1 MSGDT
6 RHDFGGGMAEKF
18 NSLDKHLYQVI
29 QFEKDENTRLMREKN
44 KRDDAMEAKNLSSS
58 WAREDSFLRR
68 EVSLYTIEAAL
79 QDEKIRTLKLSGHV
93 GFDSLP
99 DQLVSKSTQNGF
111 TFNILCIGE
120 TGMGKSTLMDT
131 LFNTSFESTPAS
143 HSLPAV
149 KLKSHT
155 YELQE
160 SNVRLKLTIVD
171 TVGYGDQVN
180 KADSFTSIVDYIDK
194 QFDDYLQEELKIR
207 RSLNTAHDSRIHACL
222 YFICPTGHG
231 LKSIDLVCMK
241 KLDSKVN
248 IIPIIAKA
256 DTVSK
261 VELSRFKARITQE
274 IKSNGI
280 HLYQFPTDDETIAKT
295 NSEMNAQMPF
305 AVVGSTDFVR
315 VGNKMVRARQY
326 PWGTVQVESESHC
339 DFTKLREM
347 LIRTNMED
355 MREVTHSCHYELYR
369 KKMLE
374 QVLIIRLKS
383 IDLVCM
389 KKLDSK
395 VNIIPIIAKA
405 DTVSKVEL
413 SRFKA
418 RITQEIKS
426 NGIHLYQ
433 FPTDDETIAKT
444 NSEMNAQMPFAVVG
458 STDFVRVGNKMV
470 RARQY
475 PWGTVQVESESHC
488 DFTKLREMLIR
499 TNMEDMREVTHSC
512 HYELY
517 RKKMLEQMGFSDIGE
532 NNQPKSFQE
541 TFEQKREEHR
551 AELQKKED
559 DMRQSFVLR
568 VKEKETELKEVEKEL
583 YTKYDQLKR
592 EHAEEKKR
600 YEMLKNR
607 LEEERNEFTKRRAQ
621 LATAPASHH
630 HTLTL
635 GKKSLTPKECSP
647 RNSGGTSVSKTERV
661 CSRDSGLEETCSG
674 GRGEGSETSD
684 GDSGLVD
691 GDSPLLGCKKVLPRG
706 SFDEKFNNNEN
717 VWVKQDEVPRPA
729 SIVGRAL
736 DTEELSS
743 LIDQKKGKKK
753 KNRKKFP
760 LSKWENV
767 KEGRKDGFHICGLF
781 KFNC

>member
-1 MSGDT
+1 M
-6 RHDFGGGMAEKF
+6 H
-18 NSLDKHLYQVI
+18 
-29 QFEKDENTRLMREKN
+29 
-44 KRDDAMEAKNLSSS
+44 
-58 WAREDSFLRR
+58 
-68 EVSLYTIEAAL
+68 
-79 QDEKIRTLKLSGHV
+79 DEKIRTLKLGGHV

-99 DQLVSKSTQNGF
+99 EQLVSKATQNGF

-131 LFNTSFESTPAS
+131 LFNTSFESTPAT

-180 KADSFTSIVDYIDK
+180 KADSFTAIVDYIDK

-280 HLYQFPTDDETIAKT
+280 HLYQFPIDDETIAKT

-369 KKMLE
+369 K
-374 QVLIIRLKS
+374 R
-383 IDLVCM
+383 
-389 KKLDSK
+389 
-395 VNIIPIIAKA
+395 
-405 DTVSKVEL
+405 
-413 SRFKA
+413 
-418 RITQEIKS
+418 
-426 NGIHLYQ
+426 
-433 FPTDDETIAKT
+433 
-444 NSEMNAQMPFAVVG
+444 
-458 STDFVRVGNKMV
+458 
-470 RARQY
+470 
-475 PWGTVQVESESHC
+475 
-488 DFTKLREMLIR
+488 
-499 TNMEDMREVTHSC
+499 
-512 HYELY
+512 
-517 RKKMLEQMGFSDIGE
+517 MLEQMGFSDVGE

-607 LEEERNEFTKRRAQ
+607 LEEERSEFTKRRAQ
-621 LATAPASHH
+621 LVTNAHH

-635 GKKSLTPKECSP
+635 GKS
-647 RNSGGTSVSKTERV
+647 
-661 CSRDSGLEETCSG
+661 
-674 GRGEGSETSD
+674 
-684 GDSGLVD
+684 
-691 GDSPLLGCKKVLPRG
+691 
-706 SFDEKFNNNEN
+706 
-717 VWVKQDEVPRPA
+717 
-729 SIVGRAL
+729 
-736 DTEELSS
+736 
-743 LIDQKKGKKK
+743 KKK
-753 KNRKKFP
+753 
-760 LSKWENV
+760 
-767 KEGRKDGFHICGLF
+767 
-781 KFNC
+781 